1 MLMNNNAIDTA
12 ISKARYQ
19 YKKAGQSPEALA
31 RERESTRKW
40 KADHPEKQREYEQR
54 FYLKKAIEY
63 GYITADEAAAAGCV
77 LDAETMNMTIRK
89 YRSSV

>member
-1 MLMNNNAIDTA
+1 MLMNNNTIDMA

-19 YKKAGQSPEALA
+19 YKKAGLTPEALA
-31 RERESTRKW
+31 REREKTRKW
-40 KADHPEKQREYEQR
+40 KAEHPEKQREYEQR

-63 GYITADEAAAAGCV
+63 GYITAEEAAAAGYM
-77 LDAETMNMTIRK
+77 LDAETMNMAIRK